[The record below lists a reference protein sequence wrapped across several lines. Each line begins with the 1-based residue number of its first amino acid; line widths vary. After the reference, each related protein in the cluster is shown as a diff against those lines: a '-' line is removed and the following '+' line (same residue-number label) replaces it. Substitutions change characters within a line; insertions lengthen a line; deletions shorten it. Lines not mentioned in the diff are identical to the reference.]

1 MSHISDTITNCHV
14 LLEKYR
20 WMAGDLSAPPVKLK
34 PARDKASSSKA
45 ARPVTPEEEELIANM
60 YQRGKALREIMART
74 NRGNKTIHLVLK
86 NRKIAVIPVNKTFT
100 YRELRQINK
109 MWQGGATALDISTKM
124 QLNRSSVYRILETLP
139 QRLASAA
146 RLVKSKGKGLK

>member
-1 MSHISDTITNCHV
+1 MSHISDTINNCHV

-45 ARPVTPEEEELIANM
+45 ARPVTTEEEDLIAIL
-60 YQRGKALREIMART
+60 YKRGWSLRDIMART

-86 NRKIAVIPVNKTFT
+86 NRNIAVIPVNKTFT
-100 YRELRQINK
+100 YRELRQIDK
-109 MWQGGATALDISTKM
+109 MWHAGSTPLEICTKM
-124 QLNRSSVYRILETLP
+124 RINRSSVYRILETLP

-146 RLVKSKGKGLK
+146 KLVKSKGKGLK

>member
-1 MSHISDTITNCHV
+1 MSHISDTINNCHV

-34 PARDKASSSKA
+34 PAQDKASSSKA
-45 ARPVTPEEEELIANM
+45 ARPVTTEEEDLIAIL
-60 YQRGKALREIMART
+60 YKRGWPLRDIMART

-86 NRKIAVIPVNKTFT
+86 NRNIAVIPVNKTFT
-100 YRELRQINK
+100 YRELRQIDK
-109 MWQGGATALDISTKM
+109 MWHAGSTPLEICTKM
-124 QLNRSSVYRILETLP
+124 RINRSSVYRILETLP

-146 RLVKSKGKGLK
+146 KLVKSKGKGLK